1 MSKKPRKNLTLIKAG
16 KLNIR
21 LVTIILVL
29 VVIPIAILGGVVFY
43 NMEQTTIRENL
54 NFMHATMERRQD
66 SIRNNVD
73 SMNMTTQF
81 FLTNDTLHQVL
92 IDSKTD
98 VTYSTRKWIDIYRG
112 DVAALE
118 RLINNNPV
126 LNGVRVYALN
136 ENVQE
141 MMPVL
146 YKNSRMQK
154 QEWTSLQGTG
164 GWIFDYRD
172 HLFQNYDTEPLLGL
186 ITPVTDREY
195 GQIGVIEANMSM
207 RTMFP
212 AMYEQMEGESSCFV
226 TDEGSVIFGNEPE
239 HMEQLRESALAL
251 ADSLREEE
259 SDPADILTYYNKRQ
273 KTVLAGMYIRELGGT
288 LVSFDDISPSIYGV
302 YHLRTQFIL
311 WMLLILVILA
321 FMVDYLVTH
330 VLKKF
335 YEVLATIRKVRA
347 GDLSVRTEEDGGMD
361 EMGELAHQ
369 VNRMLDNIQE
379 LLQENINRELLAKD
393 SQIKA
398 LQNQINAH
406 FIYNVLESIKMM
418 AEMKEDYDISDAITS
433 LGKLLRYSM
442 KWTSE
447 TVLVSE
453 ELEYIKNYMALINLR
468 FDYEI
473 YLSLNLPDQ
482 VLDQRIPKMTL
493 QPIIENAI
501 IHGVEEIA
509 ENTTIYMKGVLEED
523 DCIIEIT
530 DNGRG
535 MNAEELEILRKK
547 ISGEI
552 QTGGG
557 SGNGIGLKNVQDRIR
572 MAFGEGYGIDVATRE
587 GCFTKVSVKIPIR
600 KTGRQRLND
609 ADSIGSGR

>member
-447 TVLVSE
+447 TVLVPE

-509 ENTTIYMKGVLEED
+509 EDTTIYMKGVLEED

-572 MAFGEGYGIDVATRE
+572 MAFGEGYGINVATRE